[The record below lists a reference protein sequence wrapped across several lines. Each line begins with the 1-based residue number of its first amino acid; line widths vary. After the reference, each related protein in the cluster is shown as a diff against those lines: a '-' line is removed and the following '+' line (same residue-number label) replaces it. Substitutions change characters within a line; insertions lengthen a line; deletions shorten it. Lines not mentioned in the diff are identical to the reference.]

1 MMNNKDQQYL
11 KILKNRIKTWRDGD
25 LIGFKIG
32 RKHFTIIRND
42 YISKLK
48 YKA

>member
-1 MMNNKDQQYL
+1 MFNKFNIAI